1 METNDPVMFVPGT
14 NVRWMLD
21 ICISKCA
28 DRFRTII
35 IFRKGHF
42 RLFHR
47 HQSRIEIDFG
57 SITGGLLFVGVTS
70 MHFCRNQPTFV
81 LMQNHIYYIFF
92 VVHFRDSSCNTG
104 TYRILVLFPSK
115 YISSRAFRGSN
126 SPTLYTG
133 RTWIQSRHP
142 SPAAYGFGTQPGTG
156 TFTYR
161 STSYGTPSLHID
173 DRECLRTTK
182 RRL

>member
-81 LMQNHIYYIFF
+81 LMQNHIYYRVYLLLFIYGILL
-92 VVHFRDSSCNTG
+92 VIPVYILYSHT
-104 TYRILVLFPSK
+104 RILFPSK
-115 YISSRAFRGSN
+115 RAFRGSSN
-126 SPTLYTG
+126 SPTPYTV
-133 RTWIQSRHP
+133 
-142 SPAAYGFGTQPGTG
+142 
-156 TFTYR
+156 YR
-161 STSYGTPSLHID
+161 SDLDPVAASVSSGIRNTTTP
-173 DRECLRTTK
+173 
-182 RRL
+182 